1 MFVVTIFERRSGIA
15 TFSVLVLGDRFYRS
29 QSEQRWLRNT
39 SGEHVEVVKENGLLK
54 VPWEQTIFK
63 NRIQYALWSA
73 YFLEG

>member
-1 MFVVTIFERRSGIA
+1 MFVVTIFGRRSGIA
-15 TFSVLVLGDRFYRS
+15 TFSVLVLGDRFYRG